1 MGLPGKC
8 RRKGRGEKMLN
19 EDAISRV
26 QEMETIL
33 NGCRAELDALSAAI
47 GRYAD
52 LLQEQ
57 RKLFRYYGSL
67 EWHADREAD
76 EDGELPCNLPRGV
89 LSEDAVYD
97 LITDSIDTADRMQEL
112 SEEIRMGL

>member
-1 MGLPGKC
+1 MQT
-8 RRKGRGEKMLN
+8 E
-19 EDAISRV
+19 ETIARV
-26 QEMETIL
+26 REMETIL

-57 RKLFRYYGSL
+57 RRLFLYYGSA

-97 LITDSIDTADRMQEL
+97 LITDSLDTADRMQEL
-112 SEEIRMGL
+112 SEEIRRQL